1 MTPTEVQARD
11 QRRADAT
18 VEERMVLA
26 LEDIAQQLALIGES
40 LCSKPDDQREA
51 DFAKSE
57 IGAWE
62 NEGGELRPDS
72 DPSEGIKR
80 TFTETFTVGP
90 YRYTALADAIAQRRR
105 DALE

>member
-26 LEDIAQQLALIGES
+26 LEDIAHQLALIGVS
-40 LCSKPDDQREA
+40 LCSKLDDQRET

-57 IGAWE
+57 IESWE

-80 TFTETFTVGP
+80 TFTEIFTVGP
-90 YRYTALADAIAQRRR
+90 YRYTARADAIAQRRR
-105 DALE
+105 GALD